1 MEKWLQSRKFPYL
14 SLRDGILNHPPLLFE
29 SRNGFRFSHWFSFR
43 SGFLKI
49 PTLPTVPRGPG
60 DWPRFLGAIIPC
72 TDDNRISQREPL
84 TSACDQLV
92 LNQEYGNDSDDVITI
107 FIIKLRLTM
116 ARQWDSSVRRG
127 PQASFLT
134 PNYYW
139 IRIGWFLNVVRRF

>member
-1 MEKWLQSRKFPYL
+1 MVIDSV
-14 SLRDGILNHPPLLFE
+14 
-29 SRNGFRFSHWFSFR
+29 RFQI
-43 SGFLKI
+43 I
-49 PTLPTVPRGPG
+49 PTLPIVPILPAVPRGPG

-116 ARQWDSSVRRG
+116 ARQWDSLVRRG
-127 PQASFLT
+127 PQASFLDSELLLD
-134 PNYYW
+134 PN
-139 IRIGWFLNVVRRF
+139 RMVS